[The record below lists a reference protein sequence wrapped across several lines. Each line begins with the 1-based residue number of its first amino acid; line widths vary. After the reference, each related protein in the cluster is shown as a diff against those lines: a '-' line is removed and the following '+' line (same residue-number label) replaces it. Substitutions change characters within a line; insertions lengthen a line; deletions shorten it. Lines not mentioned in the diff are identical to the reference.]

1 MINEIHSVTTLKIL
15 KTLDLSHT
23 HLKKDI
29 KSRFGIH
36 QLGAIINDPILY
48 LFETH

>member
-15 KTLDLSHT
+15 YGQSHQ
-23 HLKKDI
+23 KDI
-29 KSRFGIH
+29 KSRFEIH
-36 QLGAIINDPILY
+36 QLGAIFNDPILY